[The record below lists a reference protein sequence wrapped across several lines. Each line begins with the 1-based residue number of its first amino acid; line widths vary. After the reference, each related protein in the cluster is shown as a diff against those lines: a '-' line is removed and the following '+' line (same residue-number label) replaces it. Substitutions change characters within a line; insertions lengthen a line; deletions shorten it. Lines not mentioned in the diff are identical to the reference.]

1 MGVQIEIDKVSQA
14 NLNKAIRGLADMEG
28 DFWKATVKVLFNI
41 KALAQL
47 RLTDRGHV
55 VTSRLKNSIY
65 VKTPKQEHAGAAEN
79 NSVNY
84 RDKDGKTYNA
94 DLLTVSLGKQEGAVG
109 TNVEYAAAVENGCPP
124 HKIRVKNKKVLYNF
138 RTGQFFGREVNHPGF
153 AGDSY
158 LYWAVKNAGTNV
170 RQYFEE
176 VVKRR
181 ANNKFMK

>member
-14 NLNKAIRGLADMEG
+14 NLNKAIRGLSDMEG

-79 NSVNY
+79 NPVNY

-94 DLLTVSLGKQEGAVG
+94 DLLSVNLQKHEGATG
-109 TNVEYAAAVENGCPP
+109 TNVEYAD
-124 HKIRVKNKKVLYNF
+124 KIERL
-138 RTGQFFGREVNHPGF
+138 
-153 AGDSY
+153 DSY

>member
-14 NLNKAIRGLADMEG
+14 NLNKAIKGLADMEN

-65 VKTPKQEHAGAAEN
+65 VKTPKQEHAN
-79 NSVNY
+79 RSDNSATY
-84 RDKDGKTYNA
+84 RDSEGKTYNS
-94 DLLTVSLGKQEGAVG
+94 DLRSVSLGKYEGAVG

-170 RQYFEE
+170 SQYFEE

-181 ANNKFMK
+181 ANNKFLK